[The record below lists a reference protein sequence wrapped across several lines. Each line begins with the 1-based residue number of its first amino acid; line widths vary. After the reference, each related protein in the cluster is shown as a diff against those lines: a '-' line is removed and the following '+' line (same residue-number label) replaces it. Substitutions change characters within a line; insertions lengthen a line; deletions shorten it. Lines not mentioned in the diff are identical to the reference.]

1 MTLTDAGINRSC
13 SEVSSSGSATKSLI
27 QNKLATPSYMNH
39 LNGAQQPNW
48 QEMLDQQKFDPTK
61 ISSVVWNI
69 NLVTNQAVQ
78 IQGLRVSNLA
88 DGNLLKKHGL
98 QSIDIITA
106 INGNRISSKNLTT
119 VRQTLQQNPN
129 ATITFKRNGKV

>member
-61 ISSVVWNI
+61 ISSVV
-69 NLVTNQAVQ
+69 
-78 IQGLRVSNLA
+78 
-88 DGNLLKKHGL
+88 
-98 QSIDIITA
+98 
-106 INGNRISSKNLTT
+106 
-119 VRQTLQQNPN
+119 
-129 ATITFKRNGKV
+129 

>member
-1 MTLTDAGINRSC
+1 M
-13 SEVSSSGSATKSLI
+13 
-27 QNKLATPSYMNH
+27 
-39 LNGAQQPNW
+39 
-48 QEMLDQQKFDPTK
+48 
-61 ISSVVWNI
+61 
-69 NLVTNQAVQ
+69 TNQAVQ